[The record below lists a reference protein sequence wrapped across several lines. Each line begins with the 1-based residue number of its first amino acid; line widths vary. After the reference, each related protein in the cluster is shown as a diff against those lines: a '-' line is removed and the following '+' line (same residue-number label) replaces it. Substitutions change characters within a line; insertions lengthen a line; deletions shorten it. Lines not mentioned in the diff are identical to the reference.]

1 MSSADAAAPLVS
13 VITAVHNGERYLA
26 EAIESVLNQTFR
38 NFEYLLLDDGS
49 TDASGAIL
57 ERYAGRDPRIVL
69 MTHPN
74 MGVAATENRGLQ
86 AARGTWVA
94 ILDQDDVWLP
104 QRLER
109 QLAAAAAR
117 PNVKVWAAY
126 AWRTGP
132 DGRRLRVLRVGPT
145 TEAEFWRIRA
155 GSELLP
161 LLHPS
166 VLMDRATVLELG
178 GYDVALNGASDPD
191 LWSRIADNHLIQVL
205 PEPLFEYRMHGTSV
219 MTTQLVKLERYHRWI
234 ELRQR
239 FRRAGRRM
247 PGYAAFLAYERALP
261 WPKRASNLRR
271 ERGTVSLRKAQL
283 AWLSGRPVAAAA
295 HGGHGVL
302 LNPGGLLKRLRRAV
316 GR

>member
-1 MSSADAAAPLVS
+1 MSSANAAAPLVS
-13 VITAVHNGERYLA
+13 VITAVYNGERYLA

-49 TDASGAIL
+49 TDASSAIL
-57 ERYAGRDPRIVL
+57 KRYAGQDRRIVL
-69 MTHPN
+69 MTHLN

-86 AARGTWVA
+86 AAQGTWVA
-94 ILDQDDVWLP
+94 ILDQDDIWLP

-117 PNVKVWAAY
+117 PDVKVWAAY

-145 TEAEFWRIRA
+145 TEDEFWRLRA
-155 GSELLP
+155 GPELLP

-166 VLMDRATVLELG
+166 VLMDRATVLALG
-178 GYDVALNGASDPD
+178 GYEVALNGASDPD

-205 PEPLFEYRMHGTSV
+205 PEPLLEYRMHGMSV
-219 MTTQLVKLERYHRWI
+219 MTAQLLKLERYHRWI

-247 PGYAAFLAYERALP
+247 PDYDAFLAYERALP
-261 WPKRASNLRR
+261 WPKRVAIRQR
-271 ERGTVSLRKAQL
+271 ERGTVSLRNAQL
-283 AWLSGRPVAAAA
+283 AWLSGRPVRAAA
-295 HGGHGVL
+295 HGGLGVL
-302 LNPGGLLKRLRRAV
+302 LNPGGFFKRLQRALRR
-316 GR
+316 